1 MLGHQRRVATTA
13 GFSALTIHSSRRRF
27 AARLNSGVRQLVM
40 LQSHSWKQSG
50 AIALWRYKE
59 NQRNFPGWHL
69 TADAT
74 GCASLL
80 ALLDAFASDGGT
92 CSRTLAI
99 QAPTLAILA
108 VPNNRSSAWR
118 SPSKLRL
125 SLSENPAEWSFP
137 ESLEPATLTFGWDW
151 LPKLRQGIAGIPH
164 GEGDYSIGG
173 SGSSNL
179 QLWFWWQP
187 AAAA

>member
-1 MLGHQRRVATTA
+1 MA
-13 GFSALTIHSSRRRF
+13 
-27 AARLNSGVRQLVM
+27 
-40 LQSHSWKQSG
+40 
-50 AIALWRYKE
+50 
-59 NQRNFPGWHL
+59 
-69 TADAT
+69 
-74 GCASLL
+74 ASLL
-80 ALLDAFASDGGT
+80 TFSSCGDFLDEEPKGQLTPDNFFNSEDDLTASVNALYDRVNQTQSWTNPMYPQWQGDDITANPGSNKQACAALDAFASDGGT

>member
-1 MLGHQRRVATTA
+1 
-13 GFSALTIHSSRRRF
+13 
-27 AARLNSGVRQLVM
+27 M

-50 AIALWRYKE
+50 AISLWRYKE

-80 ALLDAFASDGGT
+80 TLLDSFASDGRT

-99 QAPTLAILA
+99 QAPTPAILA
-108 VPNNRSSAWR
+108 VPNKRSSAWQ

-125 SLSENPAEWSFP
+125 SLSANPAEWSFP
-137 ESLEPATLTFGWDW
+137 ESLEPAALIFGSDW
-151 LPKLRQGIAGIPH
+151 LSKLRQGIAGISH
-164 GEGDYSIGG
+164 GEGDYSIGVPG
-173 SGSSNL
+173 GGNL

-187 AAAA
+187 VAAA